1 MKAWVPRVQE
11 VHREAFE
18 GTHTF
23 YPPTDEEMREIANTI
38 INFADPSL
46 IKLVMKGESV
56 IGFIFGYHN
65 ITAGIQKFKGR

>member
-23 YPPTDEEMREIANTI
+23 YPPTDEEIVLLGEQ
-38 INFADPSL
+38 DPPSL